1 MELRRSGDH
10 GHRMAPE
17 WFAVPLCRGLCAR
30 TPGARGLRTLPAS
43 AKAPRASL
51 IRRVGA
57 RIASLRLSCAAVIL
71 FAFSAPFCA
80 ALGHSSA
87 MDHYVQTTL
96 TDQSG
101 LPQNSV
107 NAIAQTT
114 DGYLWFGTE
123 EGLARFDGLHMTVF
137 DLIRYKAL
145 RDNYINT
152 LAAARDGSLWIGT
165 RSGITQLKDGV
176 FRTWLTARS
185 PIATILQ
192 GSDGAIWVGGLDGLY
207 RIKDNKISHYTAR
220 DGLPGDAVTSL
231 VQGRNGTLW
240 LGTNKGLAS
249 WKNAAIR
256 SYGFR
261 DGLSDQPI
269 VDLASSHDGSLW
281 IATANGLL
289 HWAGKSAEPVSSL
302 RIPPHARILSILEK
316 SDGTLWIGFDHSGLA
331 SLHNREFT
339 RFTTAQGLPSDDI
352 GRLFEDRGGN
362 LWVGLFEGGAVE
374 LRDSHFSTIGKR
386 EGLSED
392 MVWSVLQARDG
403 SLWVGTNSKGLD
415 HVERNGHV
423 QVYGPAQGLPNGS
436 VFALYESPDG
446 SLWIGSEH
454 GELSHLDHGR
464 FSIFHD
470 PANRGA
476 RLNSILP
483 APDGDLMLGYHEAN
497 GFVRFHHGH
506 FQHYEIPGLL
516 NTVASASDGSYWI
529 GTDHGGLVHFRNNN
543 AVTSLTSRDGLLSDF
558 VQAVYVDREGVV
570 WAGSSPGGLN
580 RIANGHVTTYSVD
593 QGLYDLTVGAIVE
606 DDQGYL
612 WMTCNRGI
620 YKVAKKELSDF
631 AAGRIHSIHSIVY
644 TTADGLRSAEC
655 NFAANP
661 AVWKGADGHLWFVT
675 TAGVVTVD
683 PAHSDVRSISPVPV
697 IEQVRFNRRVV
708 PYAQGV
714 TVGPGGGDLEIQFTA
729 PDFVAP
735 DRLHFRYRLR
745 GFDAEWT
752 DAADRRDAMYTRL
765 PPGKY
770 LFQVQGADGINTWGP
785 NIAGVPIFLVPHFWE
800 TRWFRV
806 LCALFLVLLSAALV
820 QMRVRY
826 LTQRARQLEAK
837 VNERTAELQQ
847 AMTVAEEARRALQ
860 DQAMKDSLTGLWNR
874 RALFEMLE
882 NEIYR
887 AERDRLPIA
896 LLMIDLDHFKLV
908 NDTYGHLTGDRV
920 LEEAAQRILHLIRP
934 YDFAG
939 RYGGEEFV
947 IVLPG
952 CSPAVHTHRAEQFR
966 HAIAGTSVAISSG
979 TLSITCSVGVAA
991 HHPGM
996 PAEELLRQADEALYT
1011 AKRYG
1016 RNCVHAAV

>member
-1 MELRRSGDH
+1 
-10 GHRMAPE
+10 
-17 WFAVPLCRGLCAR
+17 
-30 TPGARGLRTLPAS
+30 
-43 AKAPRASL
+43 
-51 IRRVGA
+51 
-57 RIASLRLSCAAVIL
+57 
-71 FAFSAPFCA
+71 
-80 ALGHSSA
+80 

-96 TDQSG
+96 TDQNG

-137 DLIRYKAL
+137 DLVRYKAM
-145 RDNYINT
+145 RDNYINA
-152 LAAARDGSLWIGT
+152 LAAAPDGSLWIGT
-165 RSGITQLKDGV
+165 RSGISQLKDGV
-176 FRTWLTARS
+176 FRTWLVAHS
-185 PIATILQ
+185 PITTIRQ

-207 RIKDNKISHYTAR
+207 RIKDNEIRHFTAR
-220 DGLPGDAVTSL
+220 DGLPGDAVTSI
-231 VQGRNGTLW
+231 VQGRDGTLW

-249 WKNAAIR
+249 WKNAVIR

-269 VDLASSHDGSLW
+269 VDLAASHDGSLW

-289 HWAGKSAEPVSSL
+289 HWTGKIAEPVSSL
-302 RIPPHARILSILEK
+302 RIPPHARILSILER

-374 LRDSHFSTIGKR
+374 LRDSRFSTIGKR

-392 MVWSVLQARDG
+392 MVWSVLQAHDG
-403 SLWVGTNSKGLD
+403 SLWVGTNSKGLN
-415 HVERNGHV
+415 HVEPNGRV
-423 QVYGPAQGLPNGS
+423 QVYGLPQGLPGGS
-436 VFALYESPDG
+436 VFALYESPDQT
-446 SLWIGSEH
+446 LWIGSEH
-454 GELSHLDHGR
+454 GELTHLDHGR
-464 FSIFHD
+464 LTVFHD
-470 PANRGA
+470 PANHGA
-476 RLNSILP
+476 RLNAILAGP
-483 APDGDLMLGYHEAN
+483 GGDLMLGYHEAN
-497 GFVRFHHGH
+497 GFVRFHHGEFH
-506 FQHYEIPGLL
+506 HYLIPGLL
-516 NTVASASDGSYWI
+516 NTVASAPDGSWWI
-529 GTDHGGLVHFRNNN
+529 GTDHGGLVHLRNDT
-543 AVTSLTSRDGLLSDF
+543 VTSLTSHDGLLSDF
-558 VQAVYVDREGVV
+558 VQAVYVDRDGVV

-580 RIANGHVTTYSVD
+580 RIANGRVTTYSID

-606 DDQGYL
+606 DDEGYL

-620 YKVAKKELSDF
+620 YKVAKKELNDF
-631 AAGRIHSIHSIVY
+631 AAGRIRSIHSIVY

-683 PAHSDVRSISPVPV
+683 PAHSDVRSISPVPL
-697 IEQVRFNRRVV
+697 IEQVRFNRRVIS
-708 PYAQGV
+708 YAPGV
-714 TVGPGGGDLEIQFTA
+714 TAGPGGGDLDIQFTA

-735 DRLHFRYRLR
+735 ERLHFRYRLR
-745 GFDAEWT
+745 GFDTEWT
-752 DAADRRDAMYTRL
+752 DAADRREAMYTKL
-765 PPGKY
+765 PPGRY

-785 NIAGVPIFLVPHFWE
+785 KEAALTIFIVPHFWE
-800 TRWFRV
+800 TRWFRA
-806 LCALFLVLLSAALV
+806 LCALFLVLLCVALV

-826 LTQRARQLEAK
+826 LIQRARHLEAK
-837 VNERTAELQQ
+837 VKERTAELQQ
-847 AMTVAEEARRALQ
+847 AMQVAEEARRALQ

-874 RALFEMLE
+874 RAIFEMLE
-882 NEIYR
+882 KEIYR

-896 LLMIDLDHFKLV
+896 LLMIDLDHFKLI

-920 LEEAAQRILHLIRP
+920 LEEAAQRILRLIRP

-952 CSPAVHTHRAEQFR
+952 CSSTVHTHRAEQFR
-966 HAIAGTSVAISSG
+966 HAIADSPVPTSSG
-979 TLSITCSVGVAA
+979 ALSITCSVGIAA
-991 HHPGM
+991 HTPGM
-996 PAEELLRQADEALYT
+996 PAEELIRQADDALYS